1 MSDTLCTS
9 SGASNAAAF
18 IGELTAA
25 FIGEL
30 TAAFIGELA
39 AAFIGEL
46 AAALKSA
53 TKSEAKDSVSL

>member
-18 IGELTAA
+18 IGELT
-25 FIGEL
+25 
-30 TAAFIGELA
+30 T
-39 AAFIGEL
+39 AFIGEL